1 MPTASTA
8 PVLIGIAHRLVQS
21 GLVPEHRAADIQKEA
36 QSKSR
41 SFFAQIVR
49 ERGIDTA
56 RLASIASQE
65 FGVPFLDLSA
75 FDIDQLPRDIV
86 SDDLVRKH
94 SVLPLW
100 RRGSKLS
107 VGVADPTNIRVLDD
121 IKFHTGLGVEPII
134 VDASQLPQILDDIL
148 EHGTDKTLAELAGED
163 SLEDIDISSENDSDS
178 DDVKAASA
186 EDIDTPIVRFVNKLL
201 LDAIKK
207 DASDIHIEPYE
218 KKTRI
223 RFRVDGVLHDI
234 ASPPLTLIGRMVARV
249 KILSRLDIAERRVPQ
264 DGRMKMTLSK
274 NRAVDFRVS
283 TLPTVHGEKVVI
295 RILDSAGGVIS
306 LDRLGFE
313 AHQLERYMEAIQRPH
328 GMILVTGPTGSG
340 KTVSLYSA
348 LNVLNTSERNISSVE
363 DPVEI
368 NLHGVNQVN
377 INEKANLTF
386 ATVLRAFLRQDP
398 DVIMLGEIRDLETA
412 DIAVKASQTGHLVL
426 STLHT
431 NDAPSTLT
439 RLLNMGVAP
448 FNVASS
454 VHLIMAQRLVR
465 RLCTACRKPMTIP
478 DHALKL
484 AGFRDDAIEKLQPYG
499 PGGCSLCTEGYK
511 GRTGIFQVMPV
522 SDEMGELIM
531 RGCTQHELEEL
542 AASQNVNTLRRS
554 ALNKVAQGVT
564 SLEEIERVTNLTS
577 YG

>member
-1 MPTASTA
+1 MPAVSTT
-8 PVLIGIAHRLVQS
+8 PVLTGIAHRLVQS
-21 GLVPEHRAADIQKEA
+21 GLVAEDRAADIQTEA
-36 QSKSR
+36 QSKNR
-41 SFFAQIVR
+41 SFFAQIVK
-49 ERGIDTA
+49 ERDIDTT

-65 FGVPFLDLSA
+65 FGVPLLDLDA
-75 FDIDQLPRDIV
+75 FDTDQVPRDLI

-94 SVLPLW
+94 GILPLR
-100 RRGSKLS
+100 RRGSKLF
-107 VGVADPTNIRVLDD
+107 VGVADPTNARVLDD
-121 IKFHTGLGVEPII
+121 IRFHTGLGVEPVI
-134 VDASQLPQILDDIL
+134 VDGGKLLALLDDVL
-148 EHGTDKTLAELAGED
+148 QQSTDKTLAELAGEE
-163 SLEDIDISSENDSDS
+163 SLEDIDISSETDNDSGEAG
-178 DDVKAASA
+178 AASP

-223 RFRVDGVLHDI
+223 RLRVDGVLHEI
-234 ASPPLTLIGRMVARV
+234 ASPPSALIPRIIARV

-283 TLPTVHGEKVVI
+283 TLPTIHGEKVVV

-306 LDRLGFE
+306 LDKLGFE
-313 AHQLERYMEAIQRPH
+313 PHQLERYMEAIERPY

-348 LNVLNTSERNISSVE
+348 LNVLNTAERNISSVE

-368 NLHGVNQVN
+368 NLQGVNQVN

-386 ATVLRAFLRQDP
+386 STVLRAFLRQDP

-465 RLCTACRKPMTIP
+465 RLCTACRKPQTIP
-478 DHALKL
+478 EHALKL
-484 AGFRDDAIEKLQPYG
+484 AGFRDDEIDELQVHAPI
-499 PGGCSLCTEGYK
+499 GCRLCTEGYK

-522 SDEMGELIM
+522 SDAMGEMIM
-531 RGCTQHELEEL
+531 RGCTQLELEEF

-554 ALNKVAQGVT
+554 ALNKVAAGVT
-564 SLEEIERVTNLTS
+564 SLEEIERVTNLTN

>member
-1 MPTASTA
+1 M
-8 PVLIGIAHRLVQS
+8 
-21 GLVPEHRAADIQKEA
+21 PEHRAADIQKEA